1 MVKAR
6 GLTRDKVGVTAE
18 PSAVVDENGHSHP
31 CSVMAY
37 FCCGVYLFRGM
48 VFLHDFESMHDS
60 CLSF

>member
-18 PSAVVDENGHSHP
+18 LSAVVDENGHSHP
-31 CSVMAY
+31 CSVKAY
-37 FCCGVYLFRGM
+37 FAVECAFRGM

-60 CLSF
+60 CLSS